1 MSFPACYTLG
11 MAAPTVIALLPMRHS
26 SERVPGK
33 NYRPL
38 AGKPLY
44 QHVLESLLACPEIS
58 QVVVDTDS
66 PTILEGLEKGYP
78 QVARLLRPEHLRD
91 GLIPMND
98 ILLHDTAQVPGDYY
112 LQTHS
117 TNPLLRAA
125 TISRAIQTFLDQR
138 AEYDS
143 LFSVTRLQTRLYDE
157 AGNAVNHNPAELLR
171 TQDLPPIYEEN
182 SCIYIFSRENLVRR
196 NHRLGERPLMFEI
209 PREEAVDIDEEMDF
223 KVAEYMM
230 LERMKRGKQ

>member
-1 MSFPACYTLG
+1 MHQ
-11 MAAPTVIALLPMRHS
+11 PTITALLPMRHS

-44 QHVLESLLACPEIS
+44 QHILEALLACPEIT

-66 PTILEGLEKGYP
+66 PVILEQLEQGFP
-78 QVARLLRPEHLRD
+78 QVQRLLRPEHLRD
-91 GLIPMND
+91 GMIPMND
-98 ILLHDTAQVPGDYY
+98 ILLHDTAAFPSDYY

-117 TNPLLRAA
+117 TNPLLKAG
-125 TISRAIQTFLDQR
+125 TISGAIQAFLAGR

-143 LFSVTRLQTRLYDE
+143 LFSVTRLQTRLYDA
-157 AGNAVNHNPAELLR
+157 AGQALNHNPAELLR

-182 SCIYIFSRENLVRR
+182 SCIYIFTRENLVAH
-196 NHRLGERPLMFEI
+196 NHRLGLRPRMFEI
-209 PREEAVDIDEEMDF
+209 PRDEAVDIDEELDF

-230 LERMKRGKQ
+230 LERMRGG

>member
-1 MSFPACYTLG
+1 MT
-11 MAAPTVIALLPMRHS
+11 APTFIALLPMRHS

-44 QHVLESLLACPEIS
+44 QHILESLLACPEIT

-66 PTILEGLEKGYP
+66 PVILEGLEKDYP
-78 QVARLLRPEHLRD
+78 QVARLVRSEHLRD
-91 GLIPMND
+91 GMIPMND
-98 ILLHDTAQVPGDYY
+98 ILLHDTAQFPGDYY

-117 TNPLLRAA
+117 TNPLLRSE
-125 TISRAIQTFLDQR
+125 TISGAIQAFLAQR

-182 SCIYIFSRENLVRR
+182 SCLYIFTREDLVKR
-196 NHRLGERPLMFEI
+196 NHRLGARPLMFEI
-209 PREEAVDIDEEMDF
+209 PRQEAVDIDEELDF

-230 LERMKRGKQ
+230 VERMKEG